1 MCRLHKAINLCKAT
15 IKGLSFKEQAELL
28 RTIDVRQPDDD
39 DETEE
44 DLSLDGDGGV
54 SRPKDAGKGHLA
66 VWAVFKCL
74 CTLHT
79 KDDYRRGEGYN
90 LLIENAKLPEFQ
102 WMRLKG
108 NREAAWLF
116 DAMSCARF
124 VLDPQC
130 GAAFCDHCRH
140 RATQIEHHLP
150 GCDESCTMGEGL
162 RWMVPERGVRCAEAA
177 EFYPAINT
185 QDRCVICYL
194 LDQKQKKPNR
204 LEKVV
209 SEYFCTPTVVSEWL
223 VMRFVHEQIVEP
235 IVRITA
241 SRAAMDCINLAR
253 QLEAGL
259 LLFEA
264 DPLVYMRGEKR
275 ILDDWVIGT
284 WNISGRGDK
293 AQHAR
298 EVFYSQDLLSTC
310 TDILRNLHAHP
321 HASAAQIIVATVHQ
335 RQCAELPQCAEPG
348 DIEQRSEFLRMVV
361 EFMLVDDA
369 ANMPAYW
376 ENAVQVAQVAQ
387 SDLVQYAAKFEHD
400 VNGAFEL
407 ELQLHCTCRTNH
419 VLGISRG
426 MVDLVRAC
434 CATVATELLIMHRRQ
449 SKDLLSWRPSMSERR
464 MYHFVLATNAEL
476 ESLLGTVD
484 HETREKRTQ
493 STYATGALSSFSC
506 CILGSIPR
514 RMPVYRSCCCCLS
527 SLPCVPLACPAV

>member
-1 MCRLHKAINLCKAT
+1 
-15 IKGLSFKEQAELL
+15 
-28 RTIDVRQPDDD
+28 
-39 DETEE
+39 
-44 DLSLDGDGGV
+44 
-54 SRPKDAGKGHLA
+54 
-66 VWAVFKCL
+66 
-74 CTLHT
+74 
-79 KDDYRRGEGYN
+79 
-90 LLIENAKLPEFQ
+90 
-102 WMRLKG
+102 
-108 NREAAWLF
+108 
-116 DAMSCARF
+116 
-124 VLDPQC
+124 
-130 GAAFCDHCRH
+130 
-140 RATQIEHHLP
+140 
-150 GCDESCTMGEGL
+150 
-162 RWMVPERGVRCAEAA
+162 
-177 EFYPAINT
+177 
-185 QDRCVICYL
+185 
-194 LDQKQKKPNR
+194 
-204 LEKVV
+204 
-209 SEYFCTPTVVSEWL
+209 
-223 VMRFVHEQIVEP
+223 
-235 IVRITA
+235 
-241 SRAAMDCINLAR
+241 MDCINLAR

-293 AQHAR
+293 AQHAW

-514 RMPVYRSCCCCLS
+514 RMPLYRSCCCCLS
-527 SLPCVPLACPAV
+527 FLPLRLLHVTVCFED